1 MEAFGF
7 CPQFRRLVAKCVSS
21 VSFSVLL
28 NGGPLK
34 QFRPERGL
42 RQGDP
47 LSPYLFIMC
56 NEILSRMLI
65 KAENDGL
72 MGGFRV
78 SRQSPSISHLM
89 YADDTFIFCEAS
101 LEKVLATQECLDRF
115 CLASGQ
121 CINVHKSALTFS
133 ANVDPSLKSELK
145 EALGFRD
152 MCGDDRFLGN
162 PILLSGSRV
171 KEFNFLIEK
180 LARRIE
186 GWKSKLLSQ
195 AGRLTLL
202 QSVASS
208 TPVYTMSTF
217 LIPKTI
223 SHALDKMCRSFWWT
237 GETDKSH
244 FLALASWDSIC
255 LPKER
260 GGLNLKK
267 FKDFNLALIA
277 KLGWRLA
284 SGSESP
290 WCSLFRAKY
299 FKHNQSFWSA
309 PSRSTMSF
317 GARGIM
323 ASRDLIRNEAC
334 FLVGSGRNVDI
345 WHSPWVPWLSWE
357 EYVASFNPR
366 IQERGVTVNSLLLS
380 DSSWSMEE
388 MGRMFRPSLSTMMGS
403 ITNLSSSTPDE
414 LIWKASKDGS
424 FSVKVAYQA
433 IIRGRSGLEDELW
446 KLIWRSKVYERAK
459 CFLWKTARDILP
471 FGSRLHQ
478 IFGNISTCTLCLAEE
493 DSPIHLF
500 FGCDVAKQIWRSG
513 PWGICSEAL
522 VFQDNKAMVRWL
534 LTPSNLPLANAG
546 ERSRFTLYAIMVC
559 FHLWKY
565 RNMVFHDGIKWP
577 IPKLQQAI
585 LADANS
591 LAELKTVEEL
601 QPHTPTVA
609 DMALGLDTRQY
620 PWSNFNI
627 FVDAAVRGRFGIV
640 ALIVFDLTGQVVE
653 AATSRHEVGSALEAE
668 LVAIREAYALS
679 DRRNW
684 ANSLVLS
691 DCQVVVAGLKAKRCP
706 DWTVRCCFDRSLQ
719 AMSAAPISGLVW
731 IPRRLN
737 VAAHD
742 LAAWAAN
749 FSCFRALSDREVAPF
764 VATMNFV
771 F

>member
-1 MEAFGF
+1 
-7 CPQFRRLVAKCVSS
+7 
-21 VSFSVLL
+21 
-28 NGGPLK
+28 
-34 QFRPERGL
+34 
-42 RQGDP
+42 
-47 LSPYLFIMC
+47 
-56 NEILSRMLI
+56 
-65 KAENDGL
+65 
-72 MGGFRV
+72 
-78 SRQSPSISHLM
+78 
-89 YADDTFIFCEAS
+89 
-101 LEKVLATQECLDRF
+101 
-115 CLASGQ
+115 
-121 CINVHKSALTFS
+121 
-133 ANVDPSLKSELK
+133 
-145 EALGFRD
+145 
-152 MCGDDRFLGN
+152 
-162 PILLSGSRV
+162 
-171 KEFNFLIEK
+171 
-180 LARRIE
+180 
-186 GWKSKLLSQ
+186 
-195 AGRLTLL
+195 
-202 QSVASS
+202 
-208 TPVYTMSTF
+208 
-217 LIPKTI
+217 
-223 SHALDKMCRSFWWT
+223 
-237 GETDKSH
+237 
-244 FLALASWDSIC
+244 
-255 LPKER
+255 
-260 GGLNLKK
+260 
-267 FKDFNLALIA
+267 
-277 KLGWRLA
+277 
-284 SGSESP
+284 
-290 WCSLFRAKY
+290 
-299 FKHNQSFWSA
+299 
-309 PSRSTMSF
+309 MSF

-323 ASRDLIRNEAC
+323 ASRDLIRNEAY

-366 IQERGVTVNSLLLS
+366 IQERGVTVSSLLLS
-380 DSSWSMEE
+380 DSSWSMEV

-403 ITNLSSSTPDE
+403 IPNLSSSTPDE

-459 CFLWKTARDILP
+459 CFLWKIARDILP

-478 IFGNISTCTLCLAEE
+478 IFGNISTSILCLAEE

-500 FGCDVAKQIWRSG
+500 FRCDVAKQIWRSG

-591 LAELKTVEEL
+591 LADLEDVEEL

-627 FVDAAVRGRFGIV
+627 FVDAAVRGRSGIV

-668 LVAIREAYALS
+668 LVAIREACALS
-679 DRRNW
+679 ARRNW
-684 ANSLVLS
+684 ANSLLLS
-691 DCQVVVAGLKAKRCP
+691 DCQVAVAGLKARRSP

-719 AMSAAPISGLVW
+719 AMSTAPNSGLVW
-731 IPRRLN
+731 IPRKLN

-749 FSCFRALSDREVAPF
+749 FSCFRAFSDREVAPF